1 MCRSGFW
8 RFLKKYKETGS
19 VVCRPGSGR
28 PTGITSQVLEI
39 VEKQMQKDNETT
51 AVQLQRLLV
60 ESGHSLSLKTILR
73 SRRALGWTFRG
84 SAYCQIIRQ
93 ENCVKRFEWAKTN
106 EALTDSFKDVLWTD
120 KHTVRKP

>member
-1 MCRSGFW
+1 
-8 RFLKKYKETGS
+8 
-19 VVCRPGSGR
+19 
-28 PTGITSQVLEI
+28 
-39 VEKQMQKDNETT
+39 MQKDDETT

-60 ESGHSLSLKTILR
+60 ESGHPLSLKTILR
-73 SRRALGWTFRG
+73 SRRTLGWTFCG

-120 KHTVRKP
+120 EHTDRKPQEILLQKEGDAGTS